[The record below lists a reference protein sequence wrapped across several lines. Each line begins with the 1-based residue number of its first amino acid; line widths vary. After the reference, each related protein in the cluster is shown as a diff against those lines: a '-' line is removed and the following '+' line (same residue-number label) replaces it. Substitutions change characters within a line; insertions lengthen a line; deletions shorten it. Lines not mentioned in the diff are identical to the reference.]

1 LVTSKHRRK
10 GIGTKLLQEA
20 LEWFKS
26 LGLERIELSIV
37 PANIESSS
45 FWKKHGFQDYMHK
58 LFKKI
63 K

>member
-1 LVTSKHRRK
+1 MEPFMIYWLPQNIEEKELELNCCRK
-10 GIGTKLLQEA
+10 PLN
-20 LEWFKS
+20 
-26 LGLERIELSIV
+26 ELSIV